1 MKMNNTISMAL
12 MALLTLGAG
21 TTMAASSDT
30 NEMMKT
36 DGMEKMDGMKAD
48 GMEKM
53 DGMKKDGMEEMD
65 SMKKEGMEKM
75 DEMKTDG
82 MSKMD
87 GEMKKDHKKEAAMG
101 S

>member
-36 DGMEKMDGMKAD
+36 DGMEKMD
-48 GMEKM
+48 
-53 DGMKKDGMEEMD
+53 
-65 SMKKEGMEKM
+65 
-75 DEMKTDG
+75 EMKTNG

>member
-1 MKMNNTISMAL
+1 MAL

-36 DGMEKMDGMKAD
+36 DGMEKMD
-48 GMEKM
+48 
-53 DGMKKDGMEEMD
+53 
-65 SMKKEGMEKM
+65 
-75 DEMKTDG
+75 EMKTNG